1 MFGRLH
7 SRDRRLIYLLCL
19 IAAALLGTSWLGA
32 RQIETFMIRQ
42 HAQEEVF
49 NWSRF
54 VELRLDDINRILMYG
69 RVAQEDADVITLMAD
84 AENVLQYRFFNRAG
98 FVVLSSNPREV
109 GQRDADTHFSDL
121 IVNGG
126 TIVKLRG
133 EGAFAALE
141 PDMHSGDAAT
151 TAGPT
156 PVDFDRSSF
165 GSVVAAAY
173 RPVMNEGRFNG
184 VIEVHIDVSGTAL
197 LVRRVMTVARW
208 ILVGII
214 VVLGCATFAVIRSN
228 VRDRNREMRVLREAY
243 DTAEQAEAKVRQ
255 LNADL
260 EQRVADR
267 TAELR
272 DAQDQLLRRERLVAL
287 GQLTATVSHELRN
300 PLGAVRNTIF
310 AVKARIK
317 DKGLGVEG
325 SLDRAERAIIRCNNI
340 ITEML
345 DFVRESAPKLE
356 PTHFDMWLTQ
366 LISEQPVP
374 EGVHLHTDLD
384 AAGITVPFDPEQLRR
399 ALVNVMQNAYQA
411 MTEPA
416 TEGVPLPARPMS
428 LTISSRVQA
437 DRIEVAFTD
446 TGPGIPADKLDH
458 IFEPLF
464 STKAFGVGLGLPL
477 VHQIMARHRG
487 GIDVR
492 SEAGYGTTMTLW
504 LPLAVAAEEAA

>member
-1 MFGRLH
+1 MFGKSH
-7 SRDRRLIYLLCL
+7 ARDRRLIYLLCL

-42 HAQEEVF
+42 HAEEEVF
-49 NWSRF
+49 NWTRF
-54 VELRLDDINRILMYG
+54 VEGRLGDIDQILLYG
-69 RVAQEDADVITLMAD
+69 RVAREDADVIALMAE

-98 FVVLSSNPREV
+98 FVVLSSDRREV
-109 GQRDADTHFSDL
+109 GQRDANTRFSDL
-121 IVNGG
+121 LLNGG

-141 PDMHSGDAAT
+141 PDRHGGDAT
-151 TAGPT
+151 GVAGPQ
-156 PVDFDRSSF
+156 VAVFDGSSL

-173 RPVMNEGRFNG
+173 RPVMNDGRFNG
-184 VIEVHIDVSGTAL
+184 VIEVHVDVSATAFM
-197 LVRRVMTVARW
+197 VRRIITAARW
-208 ILVGII
+208 VLIAVI
-214 VVLGCATFAVIRSN
+214 VVLGFATFAVIRSN
-228 VRDRNREMRVLREAY
+228 VRDRNRELKELRRAY
-243 DTAEQAEAKVRQ
+243 DAAEQAETKVRE

-325 SLDRAERAIIRCNNI
+325 SLDRAERAIVRCNSI

-345 DFVRESAPKLE
+345 DYVRESTLKLE
-356 PTHFDMWLTQ
+356 PAHIDMWLAQ
-366 LISEQPVP
+366 LISEQPIP
-374 EGVHLHTDLD
+374 EGVHLHTDLG
-384 AAGITVPFDPEQLRR
+384 AAGVTVPFDPEQLRR
-399 ALVNVMQNAYQA
+399 AIVNVIQNGYQA
-411 MTEPA
+411 MTEPG
-416 TEGVPLPARPMS
+416 TEGTPLPSRAMALS
-428 LTISSRVQA
+428 VTSRVQA
-437 DRIEVAFTD
+437 DRIELSISD
-446 TGPGIPADKLDH
+446 TGPGIPEDQLEK

-487 GIDVR
+487 GIDVH
-492 SEAGYGTTMTLW
+492 SEVGIGTTITLW
-504 LPLAVAAEEAA
+504 LPLAVAAEQAA